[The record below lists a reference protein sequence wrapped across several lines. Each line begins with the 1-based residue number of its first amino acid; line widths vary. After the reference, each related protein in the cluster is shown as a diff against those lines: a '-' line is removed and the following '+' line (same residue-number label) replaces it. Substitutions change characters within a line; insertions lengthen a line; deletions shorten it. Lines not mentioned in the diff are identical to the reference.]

1 MGAVA
6 GDSRP
11 MHRPDSAISG
21 LGELDLPP
29 VIGHRGAAGV
39 APENTLV
46 GLRRARA
53 LGCRWVEFDVRLT
66 ADRELVLLH
75 DDGLE
80 RTTESRGKVGTLA
93 SSAIRCCDAGSWFDA
108 SFAGERVPTLE
119 EAVEVLAELGLGA
132 NVELKSERSNAVE
145 TGMTAADLLARLW
158 PPHLPPPL
166 VSSFVP
172 DALEAVR
179 HRAPTVAR
187 GLLLRRAGGGR
198 WRRAQALGCAT
209 VHADHRFLRPA
220 IVSEICKAGYS
231 VLAHTVND
239 PARAREL
246 FAWGV
251 RSVFSDVPHL
261 ILAAMP
267 AGRLQSKPAPPPLPG
282 SARPETLM

>member
-1 MGAVA
+1 
-6 GDSRP
+6 
-11 MHRPDSAISG
+11 MHRPDSATPG
-21 LGELDLPP
+21 LGELDLPR

-46 GLRRARA
+46 GLRRAHA

-75 DDGLE
+75 DDRLE
-80 RTTESRGKVGTLA
+80 RTTGSRGRVGALA
-93 SSAIRCCDAGSWFDA
+93 SSAICCCDAGSWFDA
-108 SFAGERVPTLE
+108 AFAGERVPTLA

-132 NVELKSERSNAVE
+132 NVELKSERCNAVE
-145 TGMTAADLLARLW
+145 TGATAADLLARLW
-158 PPHLPPPL
+158 LPHLPQPL
-166 VSSFVP
+166 ISSFVP
-172 DALEAVR
+172 EALEAAR
-179 HRAPTVAR
+179 DRAPTLTR

-198 WRRAQALGCAT
+198 WRRAEALGCTT

-220 IVSEICKAGYS
+220 IVSKIRKAGYS

-261 ILAAMP
+261 LLAAMR
-267 AGRLQSKPAPPPLPG
+267 AGLLQSTPAPPPPPG
-282 SARPETLM
+282 SARPKALT